1 VTNEISPLI
10 FNKTWITL
18 HLVKEIMN
26 MKKLKVTLAILVA
39 AVMAG
44 NAATEATTGIVGYS
58 NVTAPSGTVAIVP
71 GFVKSAKFTGTAT
84 VTGQSFGVS
93 GLSVGEL
100 DQSNFSDKPNY
111 PTHYVE
117 ITAGAYEGYSYDIV
131 SNTGTSV
138 TAANVPSAIDGQ
150 TVSVVIRP
158 HVTLDDIASA
168 SMADYSDA
176 VNLINPDGS
185 TTTRYYAAGSWIA
198 EDFSTAAGHTVIYPG
213 QAVLL
218 SSGGVEII
226 TSGDVKTTKTA
237 VPLYAA
243 AVNYVGPLSPGG
255 NTKVT
260 QLQIAPSLA
269 VYSDGFNQFTTDG
282 TMTTIGTY
290 YSDGVDVLDAGF
302 SPLPSN
308 ATDSIQINTG
318 FALSAGADGY
328 WIMPSPLDR

>member
-1 VTNEISPLI
+1 VTGKNFPLI
-10 FNKTWITL
+10 LNTTWFRL
-18 HLVKEIMN
+18 SLVKEIMN
-26 MKKLKVTLAILVA
+26 MKKLNVTLAILVA

-44 NAATEATTGIVGYS
+44 NAQTVTSDIVGYS
-58 NVTAPSGTVAIVP
+58 KISAPSGTVAIVP
-71 GFVKSAKFTGTAT
+71 GFVKAAKFTGNAT
-84 VTGQSFGVS
+84 VSGQSFGVS

-131 SNTGTSV
+131 ANTGTSV
-138 TAANVPSAIDGQ
+138 TAANVPSAINGQ

-158 HVTLDDIASA
+158 HVTLDDIATA

-226 TSGDVKTTKTA
+226 TTGVVKTTKTA

-243 AVNYVGPLSPGG
+243 AVNYVGPLSPSGD
-255 NTKVT
+255 TKVT

-282 TMTTIGTY
+282 TMTTIGTF
-290 YSDGVDVLDAGF
+290 YSDGTDVLDAGF

-308 ATDSIQINTG
+308 ATDSIAINTG

-328 WIMPSPLDR
+328 WIMPSPLTR

>member
-1 VTNEISPLI
+1 
-10 FNKTWITL
+10 
-18 HLVKEIMN
+18 MN
-26 MKKLKVTLAILVA
+26 MKKLNVTLAILVA

-44 NAATEATTGIVGYS
+44 NAQSTVTSDIVGYS
-58 NVTAPSGTVAIVP
+58 KISAPSGTVAIVP
-71 GFVKSAKFTGTAT
+71 GFVKAAKFTGNAT
-84 VTGQSFGVS
+84 VSGQSFGVS
-93 GLSVGEL
+93 GFSVGALNE
-100 DQSNFSDKPNY
+100 SAHSDKPNY
-111 PTHYVE
+111 PTHYIE
-117 ITAGAYEGYSYDIV
+117 ITSGDYEGYAYDIQ
-131 SNTGTSV
+131 SNSGTSV
-138 TAANVPSAIDGQ
+138 TAANVPSAISGQ

-158 HVTLDDIASA
+158 HVTLDDIATA

-226 TSGDVKTTKTA
+226 TTGVVKTTKTA

-255 NTKVT
+255 DTKVT
-260 QLQIAPSLA
+260 QLQIALPLA
-269 VYSDGFNQFTTDG
+269 PYSDGFNQFTTDG
-282 TMTTIGTY
+282 TMTTIGTF
-290 YSDGVDVLDAGF
+290 YSDGTDVLDAGF

-308 ATDSIQINTG
+308 ATDSIAINTG

-328 WIMPSPLDR
+328 WIMPSPLTR

>member
-1 VTNEISPLI
+1 
-10 FNKTWITL
+10 
-18 HLVKEIMN
+18 MN
-26 MKKLKVTLAILVA
+26 MKKLNVALAILVA
-39 AVMAG
+39 VVSAG
-44 NAATEATTGIVGYS
+44 NAEPVYTDIVGYS

-117 ITAGAYEGYSYDIV
+117 ITAGDYEGYAYDIV
-131 SNTGTSV
+131 ANTASSV
-138 TAANVPSAIDGQ
+138 TAANVPSAINAQ
-150 TVSVVIRP
+150 TLSVVIRP

-198 EDFSTAAGHTVIYPG
+198 EDYSTAAGHTVIYPG

-218 SSGGVEII
+218 SSAGV
-226 TSGDVKTTKTA
+226 TLTTTGVVKTTKTA

-243 AVNYVGPLSPGG
+243 AVNYVGPLSPS
-255 NTKVT
+255 NDTEVNK
-260 QLQIAPSLA
+260 LQIASLM
-269 VYSDGFNQFTTDG
+269 VPYTDGFNQFASDG
-282 TMTTIGTY
+282 FMTTTGTY
-290 YSDGVDVLDAGF
+290 YSDGTDILDAGY
-302 SPLPSN
+302 SPLPPT
-308 ATDSIQINTG
+308 ATDSIEINKG
-318 FALSAGADGY
+318 FALSVQADGY